1 MNAMPLIIIA
11 IVFFALAYRFYFSF
25 IAAKVAVINDERITP
40 SNRLYDGQNF
50 YPMSKWVL
58 FGHHFAAIAGA
69 GPLVGPVLAAQFGY
83 FPGFIWMLVGA
94 VMAGAVHDFVILVAS
109 VRHDG
114 KSIVEIAKAE
124 IGKISSITTSIAV
137 LIIIVIA
144 LAGLG
149 LVVINSLSESSWGTF
164 TIVATIPI
172 AIIMGLW
179 MFKIRKG
186 KTVEAT
192 IFGVIVLSACVILG
206 RYVPGSPF
214 ASWFTFDH
222 KTLTL
227 LLAGYGFLA
236 SVLPVWLLLSPRD
249 YLSSIMKI
257 SVIALLAVGIIVVAP
272 TLKMPAFTNYVHGGG
287 PVIPGTLF
295 PYLFITI
302 ACGAISGFHSL
313 VSSGTTP
320 KMLMREGHIKSIA
333 VGAMLVEGLVSILAL
348 IAASSLFPLDY
359 FMINVPVDKLQ
370 SILPQ
375 LHTMGFTATDLPNL
389 SAQVGEKIAG
399 RTGGAVSLAVG
410 MAQIFSSIPGLK
422 NLMSYWYHFAIMFEA
437 LFILTTIDA
446 GTRIGRF
453 VLQESLGKV
462 YKPFGRT
469 NWLPGN
475 LMASFIIVFA
485 WGYFIYTGT
494 VATIWPMFGTANQ
507 LLAGIALV
515 IGTSYIINKG
525 KFRYA
530 WVTIIPLVFI
540 FIITVTAGVE
550 NIINI
555 YYPQVLNPNTMIQ
568 GIINLSLTGII
579 MICALSIFFDAVP
592 KWMKV
597 IKKKDSVLE
606 TEPEEFLIES

>member
-1 MNAMPLIIIA
+1 MNAMPLIIVA

-40 SNRLYDGQNF
+40 SGRLYDGQNF

-83 FPGFIWMLVGA
+83 LPGFIWMLVGA

-109 VRHDG
+109 VNHDG

-124 IGKISSITTSIAV
+124 IGKISGITTSIAV
-137 LIIIVIA
+137 LIIIVID

-164 TIVATIPI
+164 TIAATIPI

-192 IFGVIVLSACVILG
+192 IFGVVVLSACVILG
-206 RYVPGSPF
+206 RYIPGSPF

-222 KTLTL
+222 KSLTI
-227 LLAGYGFLA
+227 LLAGYGFFA

-257 SVIALLAVGIIVVAP
+257 SVIALLALGIIVVAP

-333 VGAMLVEGLVSILAL
+333 AGAMLVEGLVSILAL

-375 LHTMGFTATDLPNL
+375 LHAMGFTTSDLPNL

-410 MAQIFSSIPGLK
+410 MAQIFSSIPGLR

-475 LMASFIIVFA
+475 LIASFVIVFA

-494 VATIWPMFGTANQ
+494 VTTIWPMFGTANQ

-525 KFRYA
+525 KTRYA
-530 WVTIIPLVFI
+530 WVTIIPMVFI
-540 FIITVTAGVE
+540 FIITFTAGIE
-550 NIINI
+550 NIMNI
-555 YYPQVLNPNTMIQ
+555 YYPQVLNPKTLIQ

-592 KWMKV
+592 KWIAAFNNKTPV
-597 IKKKDSVLE
+597 IE
-606 TEPEEFLIES
+606 PEPEEVLVK